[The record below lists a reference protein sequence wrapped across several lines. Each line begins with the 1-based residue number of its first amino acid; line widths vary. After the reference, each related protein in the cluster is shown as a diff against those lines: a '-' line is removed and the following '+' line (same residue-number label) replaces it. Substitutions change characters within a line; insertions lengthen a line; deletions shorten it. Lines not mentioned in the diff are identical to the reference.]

1 MGNVAGVQMKII
13 AGGRGAVNPY
23 AAAAEPHLKEFHAKV
38 DAMRGGS
45 KMALAFNKLNIE
57 ERRVIFILGNALAST
72 SPLLMD
78 KLSERHISL
87 DYNQFSQKEKLTV
100 IRGMKQVKRL
110 ARKIP
115 YSPPGEEE
123 SLKNPRQATPNV
135 LEDYYHEDRSHKY
148 RITSSAAGF

>member
-1 MGNVAGVQMKII
+1 MKII
-13 AGGRGAVNPY
+13 AGGRGAANPY
-23 AAAAEPHLKEFHAKV
+23 AAVAEPHLKEFHAKV

-45 KMALAFNKLNIE
+45 RMALAFNKLNIE
-57 ERRVIFILGNALAST
+57 ERRAIFILGNALASA

-78 KLSERHISL
+78 KLSEKHISL

-110 ARKIP
+110 ASKIP

-123 SLKNPRQATPNV
+123 ALKNPRQAAPNA
-135 LEDYYHEDRSHKY
+135 LEDYHYEEHSNNDC
-148 RITSSAAGF
+148 ITSSAAGF

>member
-1 MGNVAGVQMKII
+1 MGNVTGVQMKII

-45 KMALAFNKLNIE
+45 RMALAFNKLNIE
-57 ERRVIFILGNALAST
+57 ERRVIFILGNALANA
-72 SPLLMD
+72 SPLSMD
-78 KLSERHISL
+78 KLSERHISH
-87 DYNQFSQKEKLTV
+87 DYSQFSQKEKLTV

-110 ARKIP
+110 ASKIP

-123 SLKNPRQATPNV
+123 ALKNPRQAKPGT
-135 LEDYYHEDRSHKY
+135 LEDHHHKDHSNNDRS
-148 RITSSAAGF
+148 TSSAAGF